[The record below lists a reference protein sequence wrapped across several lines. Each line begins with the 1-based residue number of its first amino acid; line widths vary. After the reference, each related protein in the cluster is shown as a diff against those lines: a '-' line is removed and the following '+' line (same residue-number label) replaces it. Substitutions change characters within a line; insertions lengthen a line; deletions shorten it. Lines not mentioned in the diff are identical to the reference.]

1 MVGDQKRLPCPP
13 PLTNIDTVVN
23 TLHLTSLELTVLE
36 NLYES
41 ALGNGHDF
49 GFVED
54 HGIDPK
60 KARGVIS
67 SLVKKNIITVWEPVR
82 NESGLW
88 TQFTWKNKDSE
99 RIDSLADVLS

>member
-1 MVGDQKRLPCPP
+1 M
-13 PLTNIDTVVN
+13 T
-23 TLHLTSLELTVLE
+23 HLTQLEEQVLK
-36 NLYES
+36 NLYMS
-41 ALGNGHDF
+41 ADGNGHDF

-54 HGIDPK
+54 HGINPK
-60 KARGVIS
+60 QARGVIS

-99 RIDSLADVLS
+99 QINSIDDVLSCAVQAMA

>member
-1 MVGDQKRLPCPP
+1 M
-13 PLTNIDTVVN
+13 N
-23 TLHLTSLELTVLE
+23 TLHLTSLELQVLE

-60 KARGVIS
+60 QARGVIS

-99 RIDSLADVLS
+99 QIDSLADVLSCAVQAID

>member
-1 MVGDQKRLPCPP
+1 M
-13 PLTNIDTVVN
+13 N
-23 TLHLTSLELTVLE
+23 TIHLTSLELTVLE

-41 ALGNGHDF
+41 AVGNGHDF

-67 SLVKKNIITVWEPVR
+67 SLVKKNIIEVWESVT
-82 NESGLW
+82 NCTGTW
-88 TQFTWKNKDSE
+88 TQFTWKTDPEQINC
-99 RIDSLADVLS
+99 LQDVLS